1 MKQDN
6 LTASDFYEACVC
18 LGLNRAARATSRRYD
33 AVFKPIG
40 ITSGQFTILSALRR
54 DEPVPISGMADL
66 LGMDRTTLTRN
77 LRPLEARELV
87 VIQPDERDRRVR
99 CLALTAKGQELL
111 KEAVP
116 LWRKAQGES
125 NRRIGPNRWGE
136 LRPSLD
142 ILSGA

>member
-1 MKQDN
+1 ME
-6 LTASDFYEACVC
+6 LSVP
-18 LGLNRAARATSRRYD
+18 ARARST
-33 AVFKPIG
+33 A
-40 ITSGQFTILSALRR
+40 
-54 DEPVPISGMADL
+54 EPVPISGMADL

-77 LRPLEARELV
+77 LRPLEALELV

-136 LRPSLD
+136 PRPSLGYPLWGMSD
-142 ILSGA
+142 TEK